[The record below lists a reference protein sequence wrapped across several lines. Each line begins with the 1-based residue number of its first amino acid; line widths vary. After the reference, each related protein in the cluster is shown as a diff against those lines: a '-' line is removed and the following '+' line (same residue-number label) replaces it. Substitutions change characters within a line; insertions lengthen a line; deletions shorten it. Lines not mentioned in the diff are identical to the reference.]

1 MAKVRKLGVSYVSTV
16 YVNISANTTLFQLF
30 RFVTFATENCMK
42 RFLQILSYVKGYWQH
57 AMLNVVFNIFSV
69 IFSLFSLTMIAPFLE
84 LLFLKSADEY
94 QTILDKGKPVLVL
107 SVQSLI
113 DNFYYYLSDIISE
126 KGKLNALIFIC
137 ILVVVVI
144 FLKNLARYFAMFF
157 LATIRNGVVK
167 DLRNAMHKKTL
178 ELPLSYY
185 SDERKG
191 DMLSRMTTD
200 VQEIEWSI
208 MQSLELLFRDPINIV
223 ILLGTLIFMSPEL
236 TLIVMILIPLPAI
249 LIGWVASTLRK
260 SSLKGKMQL
269 GTLFSIIE
277 ETLGGLRIIKAFNAE
292 KQVDKKFRDQNE
304 EYTNIMIGM
313 YRKVDLSSPL
323 SEFLGASVLMTL
335 VYLGGKLVIG
345 EELAAASF
353 ITYIAV
359 FYQLIAPS
367 KALTTAYYNIQK
379 GLASAE
385 RVEKILAADL
395 SIKESANPQV
405 LSTFNREIEFKN
417 VSFAYRKGDTG
428 WVLKDINL
436 KVPKGKTIALV
447 GQSGSGKSTLA
458 DMLPR
463 FYDADKG
470 DISIDGISVK
480 DLKISS
486 LRSLMGIVTQESI
499 LFNDSVYNNI
509 ALGMS
514 HVKEDD
520 VVAAAKIANAHEFID
535 QMPEKYQTNI
545 GDRGG
550 KLSGGQRQRIAIAR
564 AVLKN
569 PAILILDEA
578 TSALDSESERLVQD
592 ALNKLIQNRTSV
604 VIAHRLSTI
613 QHANEIIVLQ
623 KGEIAE
629 RGTHTELLAKN
640 GVYKKLYDM
649 QIFV

>member
-1 MAKVRKLGVSYVSTV
+1 MGYVR
-16 YVNISANTTLFQLF
+16 
-30 RFVTFATENCMK
+30 
-42 RFLQILSYVKGYWQH
+42 GYWRY
-57 AMLNVVFNIFSV
+57 AFLNVFFNIFSV

-94 QTILDKGKPVLVL
+94 KHILDKGKPAIQL

-113 DNFYYYLSDIISE
+113 DNFYFYLSQIIAE
-126 KGKLNALIFIC
+126 NGKLNALVFIC
-137 ILVVVVI
+137 ILVATVI
-144 FLKNLARYFAMFF
+144 FLKNFARYFGMFF
-157 LATIRNGVVK
+157 LANIRNGVVK

-185 SDERKG
+185 SNERKG

-208 MQSLELLFRDPINIV
+208 MQSLELLFRDPINII
-223 ILLGTLIFMSPEL
+223 ILLSTLIFMSPQL
-236 TLIVMILIPLPAI
+236 TLIVIVLIPLPAL

-260 SSLKGKMQL
+260 SSLKGKSQL

-292 KQVDKKFRDQNE
+292 KHIDKKFMDENQA
-304 EYTNIMIGM
+304 YTNIMVGM

-345 EELAAASF
+345 EELAAATF

-359 FYQLIAPS
+359 FYQIIAPS

-385 RVEKILAADL
+385 RIEKILSADL
-395 SIKESANPQV
+395 SIKESATPQV
-405 LSTFNREIEFKN
+405 LSTFNREIEFRN
-417 VSFAYRKGDTG
+417 VSFAYRKGDEG

-436 KVPKGKTIALV
+436 KVPKGKTVALV

-470 DISIDGISVK
+470 EIVIDGISVK

-486 LRSLMGIVTQESI
+486 LRNLMGIVTQESI
-499 LFNDSVYNNI
+499 LFNDTVYNNI
-509 ALGMS
+509 AFGLTNI
-514 HVKEDD
+514 KEED
-520 VVAAAKIANAHEFID
+520 VISAAKIANAHEFID

-545 GDRGG
+545 GDRGS

-592 ALNKLIQNRTSV
+592 ALNKLIKNRTSV

-613 QHANEIIVLQ
+613 QHADEIIVLQ

-629 RGTHTELLAKN
+629 RGTHNDLLAKG

-649 QIFV
+649 QVFV